1 MVRFDIAFS
10 EEAKNDIQNL
20 SDAIMYQYK
29 APTTAFGYIQG
40 LLDEIKKL
48 WTHAESYSIQASSYF
63 SQYGFNDN
71 YGGVWFVCFGE
82 EEVKKNRLN
91 FMEEIQPI
99 GYLFFKTMNP

>member
-29 APTTAFGYIQG
+29 APTTAFCYIQG

-48 WTHAESYSIQASSYF
+48 RTHAESYSIQASSYF
-63 SQYGFNDN
+63 SQYGFN
-71 YGGVWFVCFGE
+71 VR
-82 EEVKKNRLN
+82 RLN
-91 FMEEIQPI
+91 YKKMAIIYTVTNNTAYIKRVVPASTI
-99 GYLFFKTMNP
+99 TGS